1 MEMEIAKYLL
11 SALLGCCAGSFLCLC
26 ADRFQRDE
34 SIFLPRSHCAGC
46 GHPLAPRDL
55 VSLLSYLCQRGRCRY
70 CGRKLPFSLFWRE
83 AMTGCFFLLAAWLP
97 GSLPLLGVRWL
108 SLSLLLLL
116 SWLDMEEL
124 QLYEELFYPL
134 GILFL
139 VLRILKG
146 QSLLPGLAG
155 AVLLGGFLQLIRR
168 LSPRGMGE
176 GDPKL
181 AAVLGLWLGPI
192 QGFRS
197 FFLAMGTALF
207 FVLVK
212 GIRAREDRRA
222 KMREPVPLAPFFCGC
237 GLLLQ
242 VLELAGPMDFGLE
255 PGMVPFLGML
265 ELESF
270 PGREKMEQIGRWL
283 RRKLEP
289 WPDQLLGA
297 QLGKD
302 EVTLVQVRRKDAV
315 WEVERALEL
324 SWPERIRA
332 GLGRRQT
339 EDAVLWLREI
349 CAKRGFTV
357 REAAL
362 SLGMDL
368 MAFRELSLPGLSF
381 QEQQEAAPWEILQQI
396 PYEPGTFQL
405 ALAPFPEHPET
416 LLAGAVPDEVL
427 AACRALAE
435 GMEWHILRLEAAP
448 QVWGRWLEK
457 ETAPFLLVLSGN
469 SLQGAWYEGGRLLGA
484 CRLDQ
489 GAAGTDEVT
498 EEREA
503 IFRQL
508 WEKAGPTVG
517 ERFQEGPSAAFIAGG
532 SPAEQE
538 AWLDYLQSLWD
549 CPATRLGMEPFCQWA
564 PYYEEGKD
572 DGLSAGLGSAL
583 GSILPAGEKG
593 NFCYAA
599 SPGSCFLEPE
609 LWNRVGKVLL
619 AGSLALCLVGVGARI
634 LVERNLGQCRQ
645 QLRQASGWEQ
655 LRREQQ
661 EAWKKRLRQ
670 ENIQKELARRRL
682 PWGEML
688 TLLGRTFPASCWL
701 TQVEQHGHPD
711 GPVLLLEGKTLERES
726 FFQLVRRL
734 RQHPQAAGVGLERL
748 EYRGD
753 TPGTEDFV
761 IRLQWKGE
769 NHGT

>member
-34 SIFLPRSHCAGC
+34 SIFFPRSHCAGC
-46 GHPLAPRDL
+46 GHTLVPRDL
-55 VSLLSYLCQRGRCRY
+55 VPLFSYLCQRGRCRY
-70 CGRKLPFSLFWRE
+70 CGRKLPFSLFWWE
-83 AMTGCFFLLAAWLP
+83 AVTGCFFLLAAWLP

-139 VLRILKG
+139 VLRVLKG
-146 QSLLPGLAG
+146 QSLLPGLVG
-155 AVLLGGFLQLIRR
+155 AALLGGFLQLIRR

-181 AAVLGLWLGPI
+181 AAVLGLWLGPL

-212 GIRAREDRRA
+212 GIRAREDCRA

-289 WPDQLLGA
+289 WPDQLLGV

-349 CAKRGFTV
+349 CAKRGFTA

-448 QVWGRWLEK
+448 QAWGRWLEK
-457 ETAPFLLVLSGN
+457 ETAPFLLVLSGT
-469 SLQGAWYEGGRLLGA
+469 SLQGAWYERGRLLGT

-508 WEKAGPTVG
+508 WEKAGPNLGIVQQPVWG
-517 ERFQEGPSAAFIAGG
+517 WNPFASGPLIMKKGKTMASLLDWGAPWAVSFLQGKKEISAM
-532 SPAEQE
+532 PPLRE
-538 AWLDYLQSLWD
+538 
-549 CPATRLGMEPFCQWA
+549 
-564 PYYEEGKD
+564 
-572 DGLSAGLGSAL
+572 
-583 GSILPAGEKG
+583 
-593 NFCYAA
+593 AA
-599 SPGSCFLEPE
+599 SWSRNFGTG
-609 LWNRVGKVLL
+609 WGK
-619 AGSLALCLVGVGARI
+619 
-634 LVERNLGQCRQ
+634 
-645 QLRQASGWEQ
+645 
-655 LRREQQ
+655 
-661 EAWKKRLRQ
+661 
-670 ENIQKELARRRL
+670 
-682 PWGEML
+682 
-688 TLLGRTFPASCWL
+688 SCWL
-701 TQVEQHGHPD
+701 VLWFFVWPGPALGPWWNGIWDSAGSSSSRHPA
-711 GPVLLLEGKTLERES
+711 GNSSGGNNRKPGKSGCGRKTSKKNWPDAGCPGERC
-726 FFQLVRRL
+726 
-734 RQHPQAAGVGLERL
+734 
-748 EYRGD
+748 
-753 TPGTEDFV
+753 
-761 IRLQWKGE
+761 
-769 NHGT
+769 